1 MTFIPCGVEDLIVLH
16 IIFHTVFTPALL
28 VNLHNSEC
36 RRSRHLRF
44 VIIGDV
50 LLRWSFHVLI
60 LRNKWLGIGALNLF
74 HFWGRARWMALGNPA
89 DRVIKKKKRLLH
101 DLGLRL
107 LA

>member
-16 IIFHTVFTPALL
+16 IIFHPVFTPALL
-28 VNLHNSEC
+28 VGLHNAE
-36 RRSRHLRF
+36 RRSSWHLRF

-50 LLRWSFHVLI
+50 LRWSLHVLI
-60 LRNKWLGIGALNLF
+60 LRNKWLGIAALNLF
-74 HFWGRARWMALGNPA
+74 HFWGRARCMALGNPA